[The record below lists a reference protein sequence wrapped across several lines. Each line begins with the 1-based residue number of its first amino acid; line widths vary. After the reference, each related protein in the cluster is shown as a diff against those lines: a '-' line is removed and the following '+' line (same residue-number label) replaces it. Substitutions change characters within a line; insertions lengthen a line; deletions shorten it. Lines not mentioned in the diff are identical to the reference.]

1 MYSVFKIKNDLGEVK
16 MSKNYL
22 NEVSAAIKI
31 IRPNSKEV
39 KLDTKIVGDLGFE
52 SIDIIDLFFEI
63 QSRTGVE
70 IDLNEIAANIG
81 NFEGRRFE
89 DIKVS
94 DIVDYL
100 QKKS

>member
-1 MYSVFKIKNDLGEVK
+1 

-31 IRPNSKEV
+31 IRPNSKDIQ
-39 KLDTKIVGDLGFE
+39 LDTKIVSDLGFE

-89 DIKVS
+89 DIKVN

>member
-1 MYSVFKIKNDLGEVK
+1 

>member
-1 MYSVFKIKNDLGEVK
+1 

-39 KLDTKIVGDLGFE
+39 QLDTKIVGDLGFE

-89 DIKVS
+89 DIKVT